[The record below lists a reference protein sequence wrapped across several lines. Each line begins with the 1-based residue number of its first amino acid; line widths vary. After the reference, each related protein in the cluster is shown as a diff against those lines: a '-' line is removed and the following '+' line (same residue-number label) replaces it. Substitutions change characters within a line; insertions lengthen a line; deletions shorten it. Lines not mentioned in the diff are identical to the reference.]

1 MPKSTGCLKKHSIN
15 DLEIKS
21 PPSKK
26 TKATKSNT
34 TKQGNISTL
43 YDKDGRNRQNNEI
56 NNISKLLDFFKES
69 NPPLYFLEI
78 VDTSC
83 YRKCETKFGL

>member
-1 MPKSTGCLKKHSIN
+1 MPQSRGRLKKHSIN

-26 TKATKSNT
+26 KTKVSKSDT

-43 YDKDGRNRQNNEI
+43 YDEDECSRQNNEKSSI
-56 NNISKLLDFFKES
+56 L
-69 NPPLYFLEI
+69 
-78 VDTSC
+78 
-83 YRKCETKFGL
+83 